1 MGHGQSQVGFGPR
14 IGWLGTVLCMWVL
27 RACSGHQPVAVSHRP
42 WVVGVPGFAQ
52 LLEKC
57 LDLVMPGS
65 LVGPEAAGPP
75 NSSSCMSVE
84 AQCEGSANKFVV
96 KES

>member
-1 MGHGQSQVGFGPR
+1 MGFGRR
-14 IGWLGTVLCMWVL
+14 IGQFGTVLCTWVL
-27 RACSGHQPVAVSHRP
+27 RACSGHQPVAVSQRP

-52 LLEKC
+52 LQGKC

-65 LVGPEAAGPP
+65 LVGPEAVGPP
-75 NSSSCMSVE
+75 DSSSCMSVE
-84 AQCEGSANKFVV
+84 AQPEGSANKFVV

>member
-1 MGHGQSQVGFGPR
+1 MASLRWDLGPELA
-14 IGWLGTVLCMWVL
+14 GLGLFFACG
-27 RACSGHQPVAVSHRP
+27 CSGHQPVAVSHRP

-52 LLEKC
+52 LLGKC
-57 LDLVMPGS
+57 LDLVMPRS
-65 LVGPEAAGPP
+65 LVGPEPAGPP

-84 AQCEGSANKFVV
+84 AQREGSANKFVV

>member
-1 MGHGQSQVGFGPR
+1 MGFGPR
-14 IGWLGTVLCMWVL
+14 IGQLGTVLCMWVL

-52 LLEKC
+52 LLGKC
-57 LDLVMPGS
+57 LGLVMPGS
-65 LVGPEAAGPP
+65 LVGPEAVGPP
-75 NSSSCMSVE
+75 NSSSCLSIK
-84 AQCEGSANKFVV
+84 AQREGSANKFVV